1 MSTNLPALNP
11 QALAKALST
20 AKSRIA
26 TDSESNPFLRLL
38 KSGEWVYSA
47 DDIDVQEGSLW
58 AVNTHSLS
66 EGYAAWGA
74 RGVGL
79 LGEGMAPMTGTPVLL
94 ADLPVVDVDYKK
106 QVGFLLYCTNGDD
119 KGTQVLYKTT
129 AIGGLKAVNKLVQ
142 AIIEQVDV
150 DPAHIMPLVELE
162 MSSYKHP
169 DYGKIYTPIFSI
181 REWGDI
187 NEISEGDEADD
198 GAEEYYDEADDGA
211 EEEGEFEEEG
221 EEAEYEEIEEELVK
235 PAPKQRKRKLA
246 AEVPDAEPEAEAEA
260 EAPAPRTR
268 KRKPAAETAPAEET
282 EAPKKRRRAIAS

>member
-1 MSTNLPALNP
+1 MSTNLPAVNP
-11 QALAKALST
+11 QALAKSLST

-47 DDIDVQEGSLW
+47 EDIEVQEGSLW
-58 AVNTHSLS
+58 AINTHSLS

-94 ADLPVVDVDYKK
+94 ADLPEVDAKYKK
-106 QVGFLLYCTNGDD
+106 QVGFLLCCTNGDD

-142 AIIEQVDV
+142 AIIEQVEV
-150 DPAHIMPLVELE
+150 DPEHIMPLVELE
-162 MSSYKHP
+162 MSSYKHS
-169 DYGKIYTPIFSI
+169 DYGKTYTPVFSI

-187 NEISEGDEADD
+187 NEVTGGDEP
-198 GAEEYYDEADDGA
+198 EADEDIP
-211 EEEGEFEEEG
+211 ED
-221 EEAEYEEIEEELVK
+221 EAEYEDIPEDEAEYEDIPEDEVEEPVK
-235 PAPKQRKRKLA
+235 PAPKKRKRTVA
-246 AEVPDAEPEAEAEA
+246 AKPETEADAEEAK
-260 EAPAPRTR
+260 PATR
-268 KRKPAAETAPAEET
+268 KRKPAAETAPADEV